1 MSYEINYRVDYEN
14 DSRFRYLG
22 NEEISNIDDD
32 IMVCVLNLSS
42 EWDDHPG
49 VQAAARE
56 RLNAIADYLEQR
68 GESLYDEIFVE
79 VQYKSIGEILYSL
92 QYLNWRMDETGFKRE
107 QFPVIIQKFLDY
119 QYEKILEQVT
129 KLRNGGY

>member
-49 VQAAARE
+49 VQAAAGE

-79 VQYKSIGEILYSL
+79 VQYESIGKILHSL
-92 QYLNWRMDETGFKRE
+92 QYLNWKIDETGFTRE

-129 KLRNGGY
+129 KLRKGGY

>member
-49 VQAAARE
+49 VQAIAGK

-79 VQYKSIGEILYSL
+79 VQYESIGKILYSL
-92 QYLNWRMDETGFKRE
+92 QYLNWKIDETGFTRE

-129 KLRNGGY
+129 RMRKGGY